1 MTGYGNASFENDQM
15 SIDVEIKTLNSKFLD
30 VSSKLPKEVLQYENE
45 IKKVLT
51 EQLVRGK
58 VSFSIELSSKSS
70 STSASVINKELYDHY
85 KEQLNLVSGQGS
97 SLENVELLKIIM
109 TLPDVLETPKNES
122 LIIDQSILL
131 EVVEKAVAECDNFRR
146 QEGGAAMVALTT
158 SIKKISEKLEAI
170 ALKDPERVE
179 SIKKRINESLEELAA
194 SEKADKNRF
203 EQELI
208 YYIEKLDIT
217 EEIIRLKNH
226 LVYFNETLALADSH
240 GKKIGFIC
248 QEMGREINTIGS
260 KANNSDIQR
269 LVVDMK
275 DELEKIKEQVLNVV

>member
-1 MTGYGNASFENDQM
+1 MTGYGNASFENDQF
-15 SIDVEIKTLNSKFLD
+15 SIEVEIKTLNSKFLD
-30 VSSKLPKEVLQYENE
+30 VASKLPKEVLQYENE
-45 IKKVLT
+45 IKKILT

-58 VSFSIELSSKSS
+58 VGFSMELSSKSS
-70 STSASVINKELYDHY
+70 NTSDSVINQTLFNHY
-85 KEQLNLVSGQGS
+85 KAQLNLVSNQVA
-97 SLENVELLKIIM
+97 EADLLKIIM
-109 TLPDVLETPKNES
+109 TMPEVLETPKTES
-122 LIIDQSILL
+122 LSLDQSTIID
-131 EVVEKAVAECDNFRR
+131 VVKAAVAECDKFRT
-146 QEGGAAMVALTT
+146 QEGSAATVALTA
-158 SIKKISEKLEAI
+158 SAHEIGERLEAI
-170 ALKDPERVE
+170 VLKDPERIAN
-179 SIKKRINESLEELAA
+179 IKTRINGRLEEVAA

-217 EEIIRLKNH
+217 EEIIRLRNH
-226 LVYFNETLALADSH
+226 LVYFNETRALPDSH
-240 GKKIGFIC
+240 GKKLGFIC